1 MNTKNY
7 VVPKQIIDAKEEK
20 SLITLTDTYNKMIEP
35 SIASKALSKVG
46 DKIPQPIKDFT
57 NAAKEKLTDSE
68 LIIKSLEL
76 LGKSFQTLEQ
86 FAAKVTLSEKDIIK
100 MVNPIVVDNEITSL
114 DEICLARGYD
124 ISKLVGKAKF
134 VDIIATL
141 IEGGVTG
148 YAGFVGLPF
157 NLVASTFLFY
167 RAVQSTALFYGYD
180 IKNDPAELQIAS
192 EVFMNAM
199 SPKNNNDS
207 ELSSAIAKV
216 MLLTTTTSVKQ
227 TVKKGWTAMAEKG
240 GVHLLITQM
249 RALANSAAKKALEKA
264 GKKGLEKTVFSEVFE
279 QLGKKLTQKSIGK
292 AIPKI
297 GAFIGATIDTAQMV
311 QILKYADVFY
321 NKRFLLE
328 KESRIDLLCAQPSTI
343 TTEEYDI
350 VDNDDFVYNV
360 KANNDMIEFICYPK
374 CTTCQKAKKWLDD
387 NKIEYELRDIK
398 EDNPSLEELTAWY
411 KMSGLPLKKFFNTS
425 GLLYKSMELKDKLP
439 TMSDEEQLKLLATDG
454 MLVKRPLVVG
464 KDFVL
469 VGFKES
475 EWNEKL

>member
-1 MNTKNY
+1 MDVKKYTI
-7 VVPKQIIDAKEEK
+7 PERILDSKEEK
-20 SLITLTDTYNKMIEP
+20 SLVSLTDTYNKMIEP

-46 DKIPQPIKDFT
+46 EKIPQPIKDFT
-57 NAAKEKLTDSE
+57 NATMEKLTDSE

-100 MVNPIVVDNEITSL
+100 MVNPIIVDNEITSL

-216 MLLTTTTSVKQ
+216 MLFTTTTSVKQ

-279 QLGKKLTQKSIGK
+279 QLGKKLTQKSLGK

-328 KESRIDLLCAQPSTI
+328 KENRIGLLCGKSSTVI
-343 TTEEYDI
+343 TELYDI
-350 VDNDDFVYNV
+350 VDDDFIDNT
-360 KANNDMIEFICYPK
+360 KGNNGMIKFICYPK

-387 NKIEYELRDIK
+387 NKIDYELRDIK
-398 EDNPSLEELTAWY
+398 EKNPSLEELTAWY
-411 KMSGLPLKKFFNTS
+411 NMSGLPLKKFFNTS

-439 TMSDEEQLKLLATDG
+439 TMSEEEQLKLLAKDG
-454 MLVKRPLVVG
+454 MLVKRPLLIG
-464 KDFVL
+464 NDFVL

-475 EWNEKL
+475 EWSEKI

>member
-7 VVPKQIIDAKEEK
+7 VIPKQIIDAKEEK
-20 SLITLTDTYNKMIEP
+20 SLITLTDTYNKLIEP
-35 SIASKALSKVG
+35 SVASKALSKVG
-46 DKIPQPIKDFT
+46 EKTPQPIKDFT
-57 NAAKEKLTDSE
+57 NTAKEKLTDSE

-100 MVNPIVVDNEITSL
+100 MVNPIIVDNEITSL
-114 DEICLARGYD
+114 DEICLARSYD
-124 ISKLVGKAKF
+124 ISKLVRKAKF

-199 SPKNNNDS
+199 SSKSNNDS

-227 TVKKGWTAMAEKG
+227 TVKKGWTAMVEKG

-321 NKRFLLE
+321 CKRFLLE
-328 KESRIDLLCAQPSTI
+328 KELKIELLCSKSTVI
-343 TTEEYDI
+343 NGEDYI
-350 VDNDDFVYNV
+350 VIDDCSTADNS
-360 KANNDMIEFICYPK
+360 C
-374 CTTCQKAKKWLDD
+374 KAKKKNLT
-387 NKIEYELRDIK
+387 YEAIYD
-398 EDNPSLEELTAWY
+398 AV
-411 KMSGLPLKKFFNTS
+411 
-425 GLLYKSMELKDKLP
+425 KSIPKGKV
-439 TMSDEEQLKLLATDG
+439 ATYG
-454 MLVKRPLVVG
+454 QIAT
-464 KDFVL
+464 L
-469 VGFKES
+469 VGNANLARTVGNALHANPDNAIIPCHRVVNHKGEVAEFYAFGGPEVQRRMLEAEGIIFKENGKIDLNKYGI
-475 EWNEKL
+475 EI

>member
-7 VVPKQIIDAKEEK
+7 VIPKQIIDAKEEK

-46 DKIPQPIKDFT
+46 EKIPQPIKDFT

-100 MVNPIVVDNEITSL
+100 MVNPIIVDNEITSL

-216 MLLTTTTSVKQ
+216 MILTTTTSVKQ

-328 KESRIDLLCAQPSTI
+328 KETKIELLCGKTTVIDAVADDTDAKKSCKAKMKNFTYEAIYEVVKSIPKGKVATYGQVAVLVGNANLARTVGNALHSNPDNSIIPCHRVVNHEGKVAEFYAFGGPEAQRKLLESEGIVFKENGRIDLKK
-343 TTEEYDI
+343 YG
-350 VDNDDFVYNV
+350 
-360 KANNDMIEFICYPK
+360 IEI
-374 CTTCQKAKKWLDD
+374 
-387 NKIEYELRDIK
+387 
-398 EDNPSLEELTAWY
+398 
-411 KMSGLPLKKFFNTS
+411 
-425 GLLYKSMELKDKLP
+425 
-439 TMSDEEQLKLLATDG
+439 
-454 MLVKRPLVVG
+454 
-464 KDFVL
+464 
-469 VGFKES
+469 
-475 EWNEKL
+475 